1 MSEDVKCPKCGSGT
15 VVRTAKKGPN
25 AGSSFHVCNLYP
37 ECKGKAEIR
46 GLVSLRRIPVFN
58 MLEQAFTEVYT
69 GQLEP
74 KRATAMA
81 ALARSMVA
89 VLSSGDLEERLRNLE
104 VKVME
109 SEVVPQE
116 FDYQHEG
123 KYGQDNF

>member
-1 MSEDVKCPKCGSGT
+1 MSEDVKCPICGSET
-15 VVRTAKKGPN
+15 VERTAKKGPN

-37 ECKGKAEIR
+37 ECKGKAEIK
-46 GLVSLRRIPVFN
+46 GLVSLHRIPVFN

-69 GQLEP
+69 GQLDP

-104 VKVME
+104 VKVKE

-123 KYGQDNF
+123 KYGRDNF